1 MPPTRLPTAA
11 GCTLQD
17 AGLDWDVIRV
27 PRQLGIAA
35 MAVLG
40 AGCGAVLEYPPKDVV
55 YYFVARGT
63 AAGWAVEGTH
73 PIGKGGTL
81 ALPPTRCTQPPG
93 PHWRICPGERDWLTD
108 ARTLRAALEAC
119 LRSES
124 GWERSA

>member
-40 AGCGAVLEYPPKDVV
+40 ADCGAVLEYPPKDVV
-55 YYFVARGT
+55 YYFV
-63 AAGWAVEGTH
+63 
-73 PIGKGGTL
+73 
-81 ALPPTRCTQPPG
+81 TRCPADTMYAATGPALADLSRGARLAHRCADPPG
-93 PHWRICPGERDWLTD
+93 CP
-108 ARTLRAALEAC
+108 
-119 LRSES
+119 
-124 GWERSA
+124 

>member
-40 AGCGAVLEYPPKDVV
+40 ADCGAVLEYPPKDVV
-55 YYFVARGT
+55 YYFVACGT
-63 AAGWAVEGTH
+63 AAGWSVEGTH

-81 ALPPTRCTQPPG
+81 AIPPTRCTQPPG
-93 PHWRICPGERDWLTD
+93 PHWRICPVESDWVTD
-108 ARTLRAALEAC
+108 AHALRAALEAC